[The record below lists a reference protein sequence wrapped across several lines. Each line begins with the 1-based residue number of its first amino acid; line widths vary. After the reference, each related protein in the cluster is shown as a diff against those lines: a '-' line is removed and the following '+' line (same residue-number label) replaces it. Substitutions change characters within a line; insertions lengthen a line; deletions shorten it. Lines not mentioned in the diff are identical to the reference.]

1 MPRPPRCRPA
11 CPSSGPGGSGP
22 HQTGQSSSPDPR
34 HGGDLWSGESYYLPI
49 DVVLAITIS
58 SHLGNPAIRQRHG
71 GVQPE
76 GGGPVEVV
84 GVGLGR
90 EPEQVGGGLQLPED
104 VPLTGA
110 PDTSHNFVELKTNRR
125 RRKDCETSIFAKVRF
140 QL

>member
-1 MPRPPRCRPA
+1 MGVVRSKLVNHPLQILA
-11 CPSSGPGGSGP
+11 MGVISG
-22 HQTGQSSSPDPR
+22 
-34 HGGDLWSGESYYLPI
+34 LESCIIYL
-49 DVVLAITIS
+49 LSITIS

-90 EPEQVGGGLQLPED
+90 EPQQVGGGLQLPED

-110 PDTSHNFVELKTNRR
+110 PDTSHN
-125 RRKDCETSIFAKVRF
+125 
-140 QL
+140 

>member
-1 MPRPPRCRPA
+1 MGVVRSKLVNHPLQILA
-11 CPSSGPGGSGP
+11 LGVISG
-22 HQTGQSSSPDPR
+22 
-34 HGGDLWSGESYYLPI
+34 LESRIIYL
-49 DVVLAITIS
+49 LSITIS

-90 EPEQVGGGLQLPED
+90 EPQQVGGGLQLPED

-110 PDTSHNFVELKTNRR
+110 PDTSHN
-125 RRKDCETSIFAKVRF
+125 
-140 QL
+140 